1 MKRKFWFAALAA
13 ALVLLLG
20 AESDLPCTVE
30 EDELSF
36 TLDFAPAG
44 EEAPGLIRLLPRETG
59 SPVSRRRGCANRG
72 PAAFRLPR
80 GRFAPSE
87 GCQSG
92 RAGRRERARAVRRQE
107 AEIAP
112 DRPSIRAAFASA
124 GFVRAPF
131 RPFPGEINLS

>member
-36 TLDFAPAG
+36 TLDFAPVG
-44 EEAPGLIRLLPRETG
+44 EEAPVPVRLIPGKTDPPFPGGE
-59 SPVSRRRGCANRG
+59 
-72 PAAFRLPR
+72 AAQTAAPPLFVCPR
-80 GRFAPSE
+80 GRLPL
-87 GCQSG
+87 GRLPK
-92 RAGRRERARAVRRQE
+92 RAGRASGTGAGSPAARNR
-107 AEIAP
+107 P
-112 DRPSIRAAFASA
+112 DRPSIRAVFAVA

-131 RPFPGEINLS
+131 RLFSGIHNIL

>member
-44 EEAPGLIRLLPRETG
+44 EEAPVPGALSARFG
-59 SPVSRRRGCANRG
+59 G
-72 PAAFRLPR
+72 LPR
-80 GRFAPSE
+80 GK
-87 GCQSG
+87 
-92 RAGRRERARAVRRQE
+92 
-107 AEIAP
+107 
-112 DRPSIRAAFASA
+112 RPR
-124 GFVRAPF
+124 G
-131 RPFPGEINLS
+131 

>member
-44 EEAPGLIRLLPRETG
+44 EEAPVLIRLRPHGSLIPCSQAARLRKPRPRRFSFARTG
-59 SPVSRRRGCANRG
+59 AC
-72 PAAFRLPR
+72 
-80 GRFAPSE
+80 PSE

-92 RAGRRERARAVRRQE
+92 RAGRRRKRKLPRLGHPCGRSLPLRALS
-107 AEIAP
+107 AP
-112 DRPSIRAAFASA
+112 
-124 GFVRAPF
+124 PF
-131 RPFPGEINLS
+131 RSFPEEINLS